1 MCSWRKCALSCISWE
16 AAYLLCWSQGWLYF
30 ISRQTGNWRTY
41 FQGEKW
47 QGTQMK
53 NLLSWGRGD
62 KVHCDYI
69 DFKLLCRAGTSLCLV
84 LLMMR
89 GRKEEGVNIPL
100 TSVSKYFVT
109 RMITESSLSVLM
121 IPPCKGKGILSSS
134 VEPKGAKRHRE
145 TEICFFFFWQLTP
158 VHCLPESGKRAV
170 PCAVRSRCLQSVCAP
185 SSTRDD
191 INGKQSV
198 SELDAFFVKSTM
210 ISYTTNYN

>member
-16 AAYLLCWSQGWLYF
+16 AAYLLRWSQGWLYF

-100 TSVSKYFVT
+100 TSVPKYLVT
-109 RMITESSLSVLM
+109 RVITESSLSVLM

-145 TEICFFFFWQLTP
+145 TEICFFFGSPPLRTACLSRGSVRCP
-158 VHCLPESGKRAV
+158 VQRVADASGLCVPPALWGMTLMGNRA
-170 PCAVRSRCLQSVCAP
+170 CP
-185 SSTRDD
+185 S
-191 INGKQSV
+191 
-198 SELDAFFVKSTM
+198 
-210 ISYTTNYN
+210 

>member
-16 AAYLLCWSQGWLYF
+16 AAYLLRWSQGWLYF

-100 TSVSKYFVT
+100 TSVSKYLVT
-109 RMITESSLSVLM
+109 RVITESSLSVLM
-121 IPPCKGKGILSSS
+121 IPPCKGKGILSSL

-145 TEICFFFFWQLTP
+145 TEICFFFGSPPLRTACLSRGSVRCP
-158 VHCLPESGKRAV
+158 VQRVADASGLCVPPALWGMTLMGNRA
-170 PCAVRSRCLQSVCAP
+170 CP
-185 SSTRDD
+185 S
-191 INGKQSV
+191 
-198 SELDAFFVKSTM
+198 
-210 ISYTTNYN
+210 

>member
-145 TEICFFFFWQLTP
+145 TEICFFFFGSSPLCTACLSRGSVRCP
-158 VHCLPESGKRAV
+158 VQCVADASSL
-170 PCAVRSRCLQSVCAP
+170 CAP
-185 SSTRDD
+185 PALRGMTLMGNRACPS
-191 INGKQSV
+191 
-198 SELDAFFVKSTM
+198 
-210 ISYTTNYN
+210 